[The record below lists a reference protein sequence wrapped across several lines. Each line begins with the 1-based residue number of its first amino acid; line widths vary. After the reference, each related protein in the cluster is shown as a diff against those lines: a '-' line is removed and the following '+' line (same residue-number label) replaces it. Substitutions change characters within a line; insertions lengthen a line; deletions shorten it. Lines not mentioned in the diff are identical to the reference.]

1 MTSDSVW
8 PASSSWLR
16 ALRSLARVQRWSIL
30 TWPSTPGPP
39 AARAGFYWIFGTV
52 ASQRRTGDLL
62 GRPGTVADPASRKG
76 LALWPAILVAPTEN
90 ASNAPLRAQR
100 DEAVQPVGC
109 GCHNMINYQH
119 HILSHIVV
127 TRPQK
132 SALNGT
138 NLSEI
143 RKAEKV
149 DRTPA
154 IHIPSQGLASC

>member
-1 MTSDSVW
+1 
-8 PASSSWLR
+8 
-16 ALRSLARVQRWSIL
+16 
-30 TWPSTPGPP
+30 
-39 AARAGFYWIFGTV
+39 
-52 ASQRRTGDLL
+52 
-62 GRPGTVADPASRKG
+62 
-76 LALWPAILVAPTEN
+76 
-90 ASNAPLRAQR
+90 
-100 DEAVQPVGC
+100 
-109 GCHNMINYQH
+109 MINYQH

>member
-8 PASSSWLR
+8 PASSSWLT

-52 ASQRRTGDLL
+52 ASQRRTRDLL

-100 DEAVQPVGC
+100 DERSRPTGWLRLPQHDQLPAPYPEPHCGHSTAKINIEWEGFRLPGLRRFYRNPV
-109 GCHNMINYQH
+109 
-119 HILSHIVV
+119 
-127 TRPQK
+127 
-132 SALNGT
+132 
-138 NLSEI
+138 
-143 RKAEKV
+143 
-149 DRTPA
+149 RTSVHRA
-154 IHIPSQGLASC
+154 GV